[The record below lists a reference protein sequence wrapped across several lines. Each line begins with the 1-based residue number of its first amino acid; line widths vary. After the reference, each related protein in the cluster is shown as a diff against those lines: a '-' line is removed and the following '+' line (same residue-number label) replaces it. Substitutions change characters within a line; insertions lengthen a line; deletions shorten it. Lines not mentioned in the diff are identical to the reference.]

1 MSPMKVMPLL
11 LTCITPFVMV
21 SGTARAAE
29 PQIILAQAQNAA
41 AAGRRAQKEATAA
54 TAAAAR
60 AGPTAT
66 ATAAAQQPQQPQP
79 HNAQGAQPPQQHNAQ
94 EQQKQAQEQQQKA
107 LEQQQHLQQQKA
119 QEQQHLQQQKQAQ
132 EQQQKD
138 SGAAAPAT
146 TAQQQHRS
154 SSSAQEQLKSSSSN
168 AHSSINSQNAAAAR
182 KQAQEQQQKALEQQ
196 QHLQHQRP
204 SEKAGS
210 EHSKRRA
217 AAPASA
223 GASETAG
230 SPAQGSGRRSHQE
243 RPGEDQQLQEQQ
255 RHTEQELQLERQ
267 RAAMQQQQAHQ
278 QQTALRHE
286 LSAEDQKAKAERD
299 AHQADRQK
307 LIEREQQMAAAEHS
321 QAAINERLRLQNERL
336 RAITSQRREMVDAGG
351 HKYIQEPGNRTIF
364 TVNNQTFIRH
374 DESVNFPFVRRKRT
388 DTARAERQH
397 GLDHL
402 PPGRQPHRGRGR
414 HRTAGP
420 MRRVRYL
427 PDGRR
432 FVLFE
437 NRAIAAGIGLAALG
451 AFVVTL
457 PPAQIDIPRGEYIVD
472 AGVASEDDIYGAL
485 QAPPVE
491 PLDRTYSL
499 DEVLASVSLRER
511 MRSISIDTIH
521 FEFGS
526 AEIGPEQAVMLESVA
541 AAIRDAANANPG
553 EVFLIEGHTDAVGSD
568 QDNLSLSDRRA
579 QAIAD
584 ALSQQFGVPRENLVT
599 QGYGKQFLL
608 DSDRW
613 AGTPEPACG
622 CQTYLAASPRGA
634 KPLQRQRIWRAR
646 RRGPVARVRSG
657 EADGTSAS
665 LPGGLWIS

>member
-29 PQIILAQAQNAA
+29 PQIILAQAQTLTPQQQEEE
-41 AAGRRAQKEATAA
+41 RKKKLQQQQQ
-54 TAAAAR
+54 
-60 AGPTAT
+60 PH
-66 ATAAAQQPQQPQP
+66 AQQPQQPQP

-94 EQQKQAQEQQQKA
+94 EQQRQAQEQQQKA
-107 LEQQQHLQQQKA
+107 LEQQHLQQQKA
-119 QEQQHLQQQKQAQ
+119 LEQQHLQQQKQAQ
-132 EQQQKD
+132 EQQQK
-138 SGAAAPAT
+138 ALEQQRL
-146 TAQQQHRS
+146 QQQH
-154 SSSAQEQLKSSSSN
+154 AQPTQPPHN
-168 AHSSINSQNAAAAR
+168 AQGIQPTQQP
-182 KQAQEQQQKALEQQ
+182 KQVQDQQKALEQQ
-196 QHLQHQRP
+196 HLQHQAQ
-204 SEKAGS
+204 EKAL
-210 EHSKRRA
+210 EQQKATA
-217 AAPASA
+217 AQHQQ
-223 GASETAG
+223 ELLKQQD
-230 SPAQGSGRRSHQE
+230 AQHKAL
-243 RPGEDQQLQEQQ
+243 EDARIKNDQAKIHQLQDQQ
-255 RHTEQELQLERQ
+255 RHTEQELQVEHQ
-267 RAAMQQQQAHQ
+267 RAGLQQQQAHQ

-286 LSAEDQKAKAERD
+286 LSAEEQKARLERD
-299 AHQADRQK
+299 AHQSDRQR

-321 QAAINERLRLQNERL
+321 QAAVNERLRLQNERL
-336 RAITSQRREMVDAGG
+336 REITSQRREIVDAGG

-374 DESVNFPFVRRKRT
+374 DESVNFRLYGGNAQTQRGPNGNMVSNIYRPDGSRIEVEV
-388 DTARAERQH
+388 DMY
-397 GLDHL
+397 
-402 PPGRQPHRGRGR
+402 GR
-414 HRTAGP
+414 P

-451 AFVVTL
+451 AFVVAL
-457 PPAQIDIPRGEYIVD
+457 PPAHVEIPRGEYIVD
-472 AGVASEDDIYGAL
+472 ASAASEDDIYGAL

-491 PLDRTYSL
+491 ALDRTYSL

-511 MRSISIDTIH
+511 MRCISIDTIH

-526 AEIGPEQAVMLESVA
+526 AEIGPEQAVMLEFVA

-608 DSDRW
+608 IPTDGPERRNRRVVVRRI
-613 AGTPEPACG
+613 TPLLQSEQSRYSSG
-622 CQTYLAASPRGA
+622 YGA
-634 KPLQRQRIWRAR
+634 PE
-646 RRGPVARVRSG
+646 G
-657 EADGTSAS
+657 EAQQ
-665 LPGGLWIS
+665 